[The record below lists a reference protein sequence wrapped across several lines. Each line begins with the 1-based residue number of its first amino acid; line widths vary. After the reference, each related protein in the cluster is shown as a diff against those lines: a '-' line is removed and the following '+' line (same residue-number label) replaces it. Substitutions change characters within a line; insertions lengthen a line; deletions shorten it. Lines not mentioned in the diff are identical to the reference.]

1 MGAKA
6 ISCCLL
12 LFLLLT
18 FFIFRVVKRPRVV
31 NAAEEQALIIT
42 IPLHSGKTGNAEER
56 NKRLYALEDQLIV
69 AIKESGAG
77 EYDGNEIG
85 EGVFTIY
92 IYGPSAER
100 LFSVVRPIL
109 KKFRPPAGSY
119 LIKRYGKPGSKQD
132 RVALDDDDVPPARTA
147 MLKFSELSHEDR
159 KRLDLQRAI
168 VAAAAEQRY
177 FASSLR
183 KTEAD
188 LPVLQR
194 LIDDKAF
201 SKSQTYEL
209 QSLGIAFGDVMASE
223 LPLRW
228 VMVTDEYGT
237 DPTLRFKG
245 TTVQIN
251 ALTMISKRLEKD
263 EKVNLSELLRIT
275 REQVT
280 RLSESDNP

>member
-1 MGAKA
+1 M
-6 ISCCLL
+6 
-12 LFLLLT
+12 LLT

-42 IPLHSGKTGNAEER
+42 IPLHSGKQGNADEL
-56 NKRLYALEDQLIV
+56 KRLHALEDQLIV
-69 AIKESGAG
+69 AIKDSRAG

-100 LFSVVRPIL
+100 LFSVVRSIL
-109 KKFRPPAGSY
+109 REFRPPAGSY
-119 LIKRYGKPGSKQD
+119 TIKRYGKPGSKQD
-132 RVALDDDDVPPARTA
+132 RVALDADDAPPAQTA
-147 MLKFSELSHEDR
+147 ILKFSELSHEDK
-159 KRLDLQRAI
+159 KRLDQQRAI
-168 VAAAAEQRY
+168 VATAAEQRY
-177 FASSLR
+177 GTSTLT
-183 KTEAD
+183 KTKAD

-209 QSLGIAFGDVMASE
+209 QSLGIAFGDVLAGE

-228 VMVTDEYGT
+228 VMVTDEFGT

-251 ALTMISKRLEKD
+251 ALTMISKRVEKD
-263 EKVNLSELLRIT
+263 ENVNLSDLLRIT
-275 REQVT
+275 REQLT